1 MNRTIFKFWNIL
13 AVCVVSIVFQV
24 TTFAQNQSILGKF
37 SALESG
43 GKIYLSWL
51 VLAGNSCNDVEI
63 HRTTDTLHFERIA
76 TNPGVCGS
84 LSQALSYDFTDEH
97 PVQNATNYYR
107 LNLGVYGYSAVVAVD
122 VIRIDP
128 SGYQLRPNPMQQEGL
143 IYFDNDNQEL
153 LQVTIL
159 SVSGQVTETFTTQT
173 DRIHVDSSSL
183 PGGLYSFTISNMQ
196 GALKLRG
203 MFMVQH

>member
-1 MNRTIFKFWNIL
+1 
-13 AVCVVSIVFQV
+13 VCLVVIVFQV
-24 TTFAQNQSILGKF
+24 TTFAQSQSVLGKF

-43 GKIYLSWL
+43 GKIYLNWL

-63 HRTTDTLHFERIA
+63 HRATDTLHFKRIA
-76 TNPGVCGS
+76 INPGVCGS

-153 LQVTIL
+153 LQVTIH
-159 SVSGQVTETFTTQT
+159 SINGQVTATYTTSSDT
-173 DRIHVDSSSL
+173 ILVDSSSL
-183 PGGLYSFTISNMQ
+183 SGGIYFFTLSNMQ

-203 MFMVQH
+203 KFSVQH